1 MRIKVVLHYLGL
13 LTALIGLSMLLPL
26 GWSLYYREPDSL
38 AFLVSLGITMGFGF
52 LIWKFTPAAPG
63 KLSRREAIA
72 LVAGTWILASA
83 FAALPYLLAGTF
95 QSFLDAYF
103 EAMSGFTTTGA
114 TLLGNIEGQPHGIL
128 LWRSFTQ
135 WLGGMGIIM
144 LFVAFFPVLGMGSAY
159 LVEAE
164 MPGPQPERLSP
175 RMRDTAKDLWL
186 IYLGFSVL
194 EAALL
199 YAVGLPPFDALT
211 VTFSTMSTG
220 GFTPA
225 SASIGAYHSVL
236 VEGIVMF
243 FMMAAGVNFSLYYFL
258 FWKRKLRGIWGNPEL
273 RLYLSLILG
282 ATLFISLYL
291 MKDTGLS
298 AEQAFRYGGFQT
310 ISIMTTTGFVTAD
323 FDAWPASCR
332 GILLILMLVGACA
345 GSTGGA
351 LKVIRILVLSKYTLR
366 QIFLGFSP
374 RAVIPLKVGRNVLS
388 EEVLSGILSL
398 AVLYFAILVGAF
410 IVMSALGLDL
420 VTAASSVIACL
431 GNVGPGLGLV
441 GPAQNYACIPSIGK
455 GVLTFCMLVGR
466 LEIFTVL
473 ALLSPSFW
481 KWR

>member
-13 LTALIGLSMLLPL
+13 LTTFIGLSMLLPL
-26 GWSLYYREPDSL
+26 GWSLYYREADSP
-38 AFLVSLGITMGFGF
+38 AFLISLGITVSFGF
-52 LIWKFTPAAPG
+52 LLWKLTPAASG

-72 LVAGTWILASA
+72 LVAGTWATSSA

-159 LVEAE
+159 LIEAE

-220 GFTPA
+220 GFTPT
-225 SASIGAYHSVL
+225 SESIGAYHSVL
-236 VEGIVMF
+236 AEGIVMF
-243 FMMAAGVNFSLYYFL
+243 FMLVAGVNFSLYYFL
-258 FWKRKLRGIWGNPEL
+258 FWKRKLRGILGNPEL

-282 ATLFISLYL
+282 ATLLISPYL
-291 MKDTGLS
+291 MKETGLS

-310 ISIMTTTGFVTAD
+310 VSIMTTTGFVTAD
-323 FDAWPASCR
+323 FDAWPAFCR
-332 GILLILMLVGACA
+332 GVLLALMLVGACA

-374 RAVIPLKVGRNVLS
+374 RAVIPLKVGRNVLPD
-388 EEVLSGILSL
+388 EVLSGILSL
-398 AVLYFAILVGAF
+398 AVLYFAILVGGF

-441 GPAQNYACIPSIGK
+441 GPAQNYAAIPSIGK
-455 GVLTFCMLVGR
+455 GVLIFCMLVGR

-473 ALLSPSFW
+473 ALFSPSFW
-481 KWR
+481 RWR